1 MLQQD
6 LSYYRG
12 DSKILSINI
21 AENLTGRDLTFVVK
35 ADKNPLSDR
44 LIEKDT
50 DDGITILYSSPY
62 TTVSM
67 TIDKLDLADL
77 EAKVYY
83 YDIISVDPEDAE
95 DSVTVAGG
103 NFILIG
109 DVQTPYDGTGSLPAN
124 ATRVMVVSEVG
135 NATELYPVW
144 NNTDKVVEF
153 KTLEDFSIATKGY
166 YKEYWV
172 HLNQSGENNPTVVNV
187 INNTLGN
194 VVATREEMGFY
205 VLTLEGAFTE
215 NKTIFPNNFSTFVLG
230 KSGIDGVIYFRAMD
244 TINQVSITTHNSDYN
259 FSDGILNHTI
269 RIIVLE

>member
-12 DSKILSINI
+12 DSKVLTLNILG
-21 AENLTGRDLTFVVK
+21 NLTGRDLTFVVK

-44 LIEKDT
+44 LLEKDT

-62 TTVSM
+62 TTVSI

-77 EAKVYY
+77 EAKVYF
-83 YDIISVDPEDAE
+83 YDIISVDPLDAE

-153 KTLEDFSIATKGY
+153 KTIEDFSIATKGY

-172 HLNQSGENNPTVVNV
+172 HLLQTGENAPTVTV
-187 INNTLGN
+187 INNTLGD
-194 VVATREEMGFY
+194 VVATRDEQGNYFII
-205 VLTLEGAFTE
+205 LSDAFTSD
-215 NKTIFPNNFSTFVLG
+215 KTIIPNDITLSVDGVVTGTIYFVLNPPNSIEINTKNDEG
-230 KSGIDGVIYFRAMD
+230 GRADGL
-244 TINQVSITTHNSDYN
+244 
-259 FSDGILNHTI
+259 LNHTI